1 MFFLYSILFT
11 VAFIALI
18 PLFLWRREKYA
29 AGFWQRFGYL
39 PEFKQDGRPVLWL
52 HSVSVG
58 ETQAAR
64 PLAKR
69 LTEEFPE
76 YRLVVSTTTKTGQ
89 ELAQEVFKDAAELVF
104 YFPYD
109 WRFTVRRSLEKIKPN
124 VVLLMETEIWFNFI
138 REAGKS
144 NTRVFIVNGRLSEK
158 SLKRYLR
165 IRTTLR
171 RVLHYVDMALMQS
184 SADARRLLQL
194 DIRSN
199 KVKIT
204 GNIKFDQSFDA
215 LESVKTDYFRERFAV
230 SEDAPLIV
238 AASTHASEENWIL
251 EAFKTIWKSAPDK
264 LPRLLI
270 APRHPER
277 FDEVSEL
284 IKQSGFEWVKR
295 SEEMSDSDKTA
306 EVILLDTIGE
316 LRAVFPLAGVVFI
329 GGSLIPHGGHSILEP
344 AVVEKPIVTGFYTM
358 NFDAV
363 VKEFLEK
370 NAVIQLPK
378 LEAEKI
384 PPKLA
389 EVFLELLQNSEYREK
404 LAQNAL
410 AVMQKNRGAVEKT
423 IEHLK
428 PFL

>member
-1 MFFLYSILFT
+1 
-11 VAFIALI
+11 
-18 PLFLWRREKYA
+18 
-29 AGFWQRFGYL
+29 
-39 PEFKQDGRPVLWL
+39 VLWL

-69 LTEEFPE
+69 LKEEFPE

-109 WRFTVRRSLEKIKPN
+109 WRFTVNRALEKIRPN

-184 SADARRLLQL
+184 SADAKRLLQL
-194 DIRSN
+194 DIRSS
-199 KVKIT
+199 KVRIT
-204 GNIKFDQSFDA
+204 GNIKFDQNTD
-215 LESVKTDYFRERFAV
+215 ESEMVHTDYFRERFAI

-238 AASTHASEENWIL
+238 VASTHTPEESWIL
-251 EAFKTIWKSAPDK
+251 EAFKALWKSAPEK

-277 FDEVSEL
+277 FEEVSEL
-284 IKQSGFEWVKR
+284 TKQSGFEWVKR
-295 SEEMSDSDKTA
+295 SEEISERDKTA

-344 AVVEKPIVTGFYTM
+344 AIAEKPIVTGFYTT

-370 NAVIQLPK
+370 EAVVQLPK
-378 LEAEKI
+378 IEAEEI
-384 PPKLA
+384 PTKLA
-389 EVFLELLQNSEYREK
+389 EVFLEILQNSEYREK

-428 PFL
+428 PFLQVQSNLVEE